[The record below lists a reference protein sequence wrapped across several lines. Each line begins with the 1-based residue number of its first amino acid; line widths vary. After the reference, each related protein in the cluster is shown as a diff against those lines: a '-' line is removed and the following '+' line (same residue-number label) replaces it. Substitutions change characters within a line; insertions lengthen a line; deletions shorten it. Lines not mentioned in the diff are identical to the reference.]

1 MENQQNQSEE
11 VSPKIHKLEERQY
24 NNIRIWRQK
33 QNILSD
39 GIMPK
44 INGHKR
50 EVKDELNKLMGEDNE
65 ESNKTN
71 LNSIKK
77 KYKLNTSTSAKNYE
91 QISPYAKKILKKI
104 NKHIKKIRDSSED
117 ITAMNALYLDNK
129 IFPVNKKSHRNN
141 HGHFY
146 NNALSKSEHI
156 INYNNGSSNNIMS
169 NSLDNLTN
177 DTNNYNAAEIKKDRR
192 NNFSYINSNYRK
204 QLNKAF
210 NKFNPLMYLN
220 NLKIL
225 LQVSPSIR
233 EDIKKTKNEVEED
246 IKKIC
251 DKERYSKR
259 FKEYLSKRSKSRS
272 VAFENYNPKI
282 YKSND
287 DLKRKNK
294 LIINTNININVNKS
308 NNNKNNNA
316 NLILNL
322 INNKKL
328 TIKDEN
334 TGENV
339 AKPMFSFLPK
349 ISREKII
356 GSPKDL
362 KVGYGIF
369 EKLKRKE
376 SQKILTVR
384 EQKVEEAK
392 KIYKI
397 SNEIDGLIGKENIDE
412 KVNQYME
419 DYRLQ
424 KYLNQFKDNEIDTS
438 LKGKDYYREQKDKI
452 NGMLGLLYTDKIQK
466 KTLEKEREY
475 NRRLKRDKYDY
486 FLKIDCELK
495 KNLQEF
501 DEDLRS
507 KKIDLNINN
516 EYEDESSNLVSRK
529 PSSL

>member
-1 MENQQNQSEE
+1 M
-11 VSPKIHKLEERQY
+11 
-24 NNIRIWRQK
+24 
-33 QNILSD
+33 
-39 GIMPK
+39 
-44 INGHKR
+44 
-50 EVKDELNKLMGEDNE
+50 
-65 ESNKTN
+65 
-71 LNSIKK
+71 
-77 KYKLNTSTSAKNYE
+77 
-91 QISPYAKKILKKI
+91 
-104 NKHIKKIRDSSED
+104 
-117 ITAMNALYLDNK
+117 
-129 IFPVNKKSHRNN
+129 
-141 HGHFY
+141 
-146 NNALSKSEHI
+146 
-156 INYNNGSSNNIMS
+156 
-169 NSLDNLTN
+169 
-177 DTNNYNAAEIKKDRR
+177 
-192 NNFSYINSNYRK
+192 
-204 QLNKAF
+204 NKAF

-225 LQVSPSIR
+225 LQISPSIR

-287 DLKRKNK
+287 DLKRKNN
-294 LIINTNININVNKS
+294 LIINTNININANKS
-308 NNNKNNNA
+308 NNNDKA
-316 NLILNL
+316 NLMQNL
-322 INNKKL
+322 INNKKV

-339 AKPMFSFLPK
+339 GKPTFSFLPK
-349 ISREKII
+349 ISRDKIL
-356 GSPKDL
+356 GSPKEL
-362 KVGYGIF
+362 KVGYGLF

-438 LKGKDYYREQKDKI
+438 IKGKDYYREQKDKI
-452 NGMLGLLYTDKIQK
+452 NAMLGLLYTDKIQK
-466 KTLEKEREY
+466 KTLEKEKEY

-507 KKIDLNINN
+507 KKIDLDIN
-516 EYEDESSNLVSRK
+516 ESEEDESFNLESRK